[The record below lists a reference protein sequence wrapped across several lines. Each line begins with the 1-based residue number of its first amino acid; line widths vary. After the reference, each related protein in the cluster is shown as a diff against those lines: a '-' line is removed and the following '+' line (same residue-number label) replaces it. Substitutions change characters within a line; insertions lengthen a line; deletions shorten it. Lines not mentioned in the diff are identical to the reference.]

1 MEPGIIKLGQHRGRY
16 VAQWYEPVNLGDGI
30 EWRRRREG
38 TGLKFCPENKAAA
51 EMALALIKEKV
62 FSPEGHTVA
71 KIWSLYLASKGNE
84 RGLNSAKHFL
94 PFFGQLDVGKI
105 NVHVCQAYIDK
116 RREQGAADGTI
127 NRELT
132 DLRAACRKFAPE
144 GHRDFVFQMPPKSP
158 PKVRYLTKDEFLIL
172 REAVAPVPH
181 LALFVE
187 LAIATGGRKSAIC
200 ELTWDR
206 VDFDRRLIDL
216 GKAASKIKGRAT
228 VPMTDKIYDE
238 LLKAKGIALSNY
250 VIEFHGDK
258 VVRIDQAFRRR
269 VRATPGLE
277 DVTPHVLRHSAAVW
291 MAEAR
296 VPMVEIAQYLGHTST
311 RITESH
317 YARFSPDFLRG
328 AASALNI

>member
-1 MEPGIIKLGQHRGRY
+1 M
-16 VAQWYEPVNLGDGI
+16 
-30 EWRRRREG
+30 
-38 TGLKFCPENKAAA
+38 
-51 EMALALIKEKV
+51 
-62 FSPEGHTVA
+62 
-71 KIWSLYLASKGNE
+71 
-84 RGLNSAKHFL
+84 
-94 PFFGQLDVGKI
+94 
-105 NVHVCQAYIDK
+105 
-116 RREQGAADGTI
+116 
-127 NRELT
+127 
-132 DLRAACRKFAPE
+132 
-144 GHRDFVFQMPPKSP
+144 
-158 PKVRYLTKDEFLIL
+158 
-172 REAVAPVPH
+172 
-181 LALFVE
+181 
-187 LAIATGGRKSAIC
+187 
-200 ELTWDR
+200 
-206 VDFDRRLIDL
+206 IDL